1 MEHALEANVCG
12 CGWVRNF
19 RPRNAVIRVVYRFL
33 VQRDGKKCWRCPHT
47 RNLIVHH
54 LDGDPG
60 NMKPENLVLSC
71 RKHNLPSHGGSRL
84 SVSVGVRKRDGAESS
99 RLGVGGK
106 ESADGRLTAG
116 AVESGRMSDE
126 LRASRLFEPLFRGWV
141 FEQLTPNA
149 GVELTFNEAMF
160 GGAEHVGCSPQTA
173 YRYLQKM
180 LAHNGPLKLL
190 PGPRGKQRLALKG

>member
-1 MEHALEANVCG
+1 VGVGGRET
-12 CGWVRNF
+12 R
-19 RPRNAVIRVVYRFL
+19 RPRHATVRVVYQFL

-47 RNLIVHH
+47 TNLIVHH
-54 LDGDPG
+54 LNGDPQD
-60 NMKPENLVLSC
+60 MRPENVVLSC

-84 SVSVGVRKRDGAESS
+84 SVGVRE
-99 RLGVGGK
+99 K

-116 AVESGRMSDE
+116 LVESGRMSEE

-141 FEQLTPNA
+141 FEQLLPNA
-149 GVELTFNEAMF
+149 VVELTFNEAMF

-190 PGPRGKQRLALKG
+190 PGPRGKQRLALK